1 MLGLGV
7 IWSVREGTEPQI
19 STKRARAA
27 RAARGG
33 VAGTD
38 GSYQAAR
45 RVGGI
50 LINRFM

>member
-19 STKRARAA
+19 STKRA